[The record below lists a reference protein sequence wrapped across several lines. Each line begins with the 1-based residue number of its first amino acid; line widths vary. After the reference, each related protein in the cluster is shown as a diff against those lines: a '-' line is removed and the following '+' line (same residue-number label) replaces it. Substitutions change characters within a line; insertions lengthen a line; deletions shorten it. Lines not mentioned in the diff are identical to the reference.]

1 MVTLNEKEM
10 EIMKKA
16 IRRITTQTHISISEL
31 NNYLKDGKMPDSVY
45 QTLKNIYNV
54 DKVEDI
60 PNSTA
65 NMTLY
70 KVSKIYEAI
79 QVAKEEENKPKQV
92 FLSNKEQNSIK
103 KTISD
108 LTKYITQLEILR
120 IEIDQKSKGA
130 TGVERQNY
138 ITQKS
143 MLTRSIKAATKAKGI
158 LLHSFNGS
166 VAEDLYNWLFTPT
179 AKKGSKMEQIT
190 DALYQF
196 ESAQDKSALPTG
208 NGAHKLVKEFN
219 RMNERGFTSPSPLS
233 GNDGSDGNNDG
244 GNDSGKKPIINPGA
258 GSNNTDDD
266 NGDGD
271 NNGSVEGGDTGNNDT
286 GSGNNGGDTNNG
298 GTNDGTGTGDNT
310 GDGTG
315 DSGSTDNGG
324 ASNGTDGNNG
334 EDGGSEFDLPDGTND
349 DTEIEIPDSPSAG
362 DTPNAGN
369 KPTTTAADIM
379 KSYRAQ
385 SNDVE
390 ERKYRTVNLGFGRR
404 LLGFIGRHWLSLGV
418 LAGATALAVTAIL
431 GPGAGVAV
439 MIGRAALYNILSL
452 GTVVVGAN
460 LIKHF
465 LFRRHR
471 QASSA
476 RAHFRSREIK
486 VQNAIKSLA
495 KTRDK
500 MKTLETKLEN
510 YMVNPDRNMDAIQQV
525 RKEIKKQEKLI
536 KKYSEFISREL
547 EGRTIG
553 KNGILKKI
561 ATGLRF
567 VTGKL
572 PLVYYQQQHDKYFD
586 ILQNKSNNKKYTDM
600 RVDGNVYQEM
610 IYWHQLRRDIKNDL
624 SERYA
629 NAERYALEASKK
641 GAAKVAQW
649 FKDTQVDVTKLR
661 QDISEV
667 DPCPIELGALTKG
680 MSVGGTRFDISTMKK
695 LGNYDITTLQ
705 TSHRHDDNDPKSQDD
720 YNGRDAVI
728 FEERK
733 RSKKA
738 RKSIVIGNAATA
750 QMAQQHGTIGMAPIT
765 TQTTPQQTPQQGK
778 DDGGM
783 SR

>member
-79 QVAKEEENKPKQV
+79 QVAKEEDNKPKQV
-92 FLSNKEQNSIK
+92 FLSNKEKNSIK
-103 KTISD
+103 KTITD
-108 LTKYITQLEILR
+108 LTNYIKQLESLR

-143 MLTRSIKAATKAKGI
+143 MLTRSIKAAAKAKGI

-271 NNGSVEGGDTGNNDT
+271 TDGSVEGGDTGNNDT

-310 GDGTG
+310 GNGTG

-334 EDGGSEFDLPDGTND
+334 SDTGSEYDLPDGGND
-349 DTEIEIPDSPSAG
+349 DTEIDIPDSPSAG

-369 KPTTTAADIM
+369 KPTTAASIM
-379 KSYRAQ
+379 AQ
-385 SNDVE
+385 YNGKENNAS
-390 ERKYRTVNLGFGRR
+390 KYRTVNLGFGRR

-418 LAGATALAVTAIL
+418 LAGAAALAVTAIL
-431 GPGAGVAV
+431 GPGAGVAIMV
-439 MIGRAALYNILSL
+439 GRAALYNILSL

-486 VQNAIKSLA
+486 VQNRIKHLIH
-495 KTRDK
+495 TRDK
-500 MKTLETKLEN
+500 MESLESRISDL
-510 YMVNPDRNMDAIQQV
+510 MSDPIRNKERIKQL
-525 RKEIKKQEKLI
+525 RKEIKEQEKLI
-536 KKYSEFISREL
+536 KKDSEFISREL
-547 EGRTIG
+547 EGRAIG

-586 ILQNKSNNKKYTDM
+586 ILQYKTNNKKYTDM

-610 IYWHQLRRDIKNDL
+610 FYWHLLRRDLKNDL
-624 SERYA
+624 RQRYA
-629 NAERYALEASKK
+629 NAERYAEQARKK
-641 GAAKVAQW
+641 GAVEVAEW
-649 FKDTQVDVTKLR
+649 FEQTQKKVTKLR
-661 QDISEV
+661 QDISEIN
-667 DPCPIELGALTKG
+667 PCGMELGVMAKG
-680 MSVGGTRFDISTMKK
+680 MSAGGTRLTIDDVKF
-695 LGNYDITTLQ
+695 GNYDM
-705 TSHRHDDNDPKSQDD
+705 TSMHMSHIHDDNDPESHDD

-728 FEERK
+728 LEEHK

-750 QMAQQHGTIGMAPIT
+750 QMAQQHGTTGMAPIT
-765 TQTTPQQTPQQGK
+765 THTTPQQTPQQGK

-783 SR
+783 CR